1 MKPTTQDVANKAGVS
16 AATVSRTFAHPDKVL
31 QETREKVMTA
41 AQELG
46 FTISRSASALK
57 SQQSFRIAVLI
68 SEPVATWFNSHIC
81 GALNDVLQPEGYDI
95 CTYYIPDVT
104 NRRQLFEEIPL
115 RHNVDA
121 VVVSSFGVD
130 VMEIEDL
137 RRLDIPLIGINVPVT
152 QGFSATIGIDEY
164 ASMRLVVKHLHD
176 LGHHRV
182 CFVCSELKHASLPYS
197 ADLRSDAFLRACH
210 DVGESIEP
218 LLIHVPREVDEPE
231 NYAIS
236 QLLTCSPRPTAVCCL
251 SDGMAIPLLFKLM
264 RSGIKVPQDMSLVGF
279 DDSTYAKQFNLTSV
293 HQEVDFLGAE
303 AGRLVLD
310 LIRGQQPEVQN
321 RVLDT
326 YLALRASTAPLS

>member
-1 MKPTTQDVANKAGVS
+1 MMCC
-16 AATVSRTFAHPDKVL
+16 SR
-31 QETREKVMTA
+31 R
-41 AQELG
+41 
-46 FTISRSASALK
+46 
-57 SQQSFRIAVLI
+57 
-68 SEPVATWFNSHIC
+68 
-81 GALNDVLQPEGYDI
+81 GYDI

-152 QGFSATIGIDEY
+152 QGFSATISIDEY

-279 DDSTYAKQFNLTSV
+279 DDSTYAKQFSLTTV

>member
-1 MKPTTQDVANKAGVS
+1 M
-16 AATVSRTFAHPDKVL
+16 
-31 QETREKVMTA
+31 
-41 AQELG
+41 
-46 FTISRSASALK
+46 
-57 SQQSFRIAVLI
+57 
-68 SEPVATWFNSHIC
+68 
-81 GALNDVLQPEGYDI
+81 
-95 CTYYIPDVT
+95 
-104 NRRQLFEEIPL
+104 
-115 RHNVDA
+115 
-121 VVVSSFGVD
+121 
-130 VMEIEDL
+130 
-137 RRLDIPLIGINVPVT
+137 IGINVPVT

-182 CFVCSELKHASLPYS
+182 CFVCSELKHASLSYS

-279 DDSTYAKQFNLTSV
+279 DDSTYAKQFNLTTV